1 MQAID
6 LVRIARKDLP
16 VKALGLIEP
25 TSLMQGSGAAEG
37 FFDIDREGLVQR
49 GTLFNDDRLALP
61 DERILLKTCQIFA

>member
-6 LVRIARKDLP
+6 VVRIARKDLL

-49 GTLFNDDRLALP
+49 GTLFNDDRLALL
-61 DERILLKTCQIFA
+61 DERIF